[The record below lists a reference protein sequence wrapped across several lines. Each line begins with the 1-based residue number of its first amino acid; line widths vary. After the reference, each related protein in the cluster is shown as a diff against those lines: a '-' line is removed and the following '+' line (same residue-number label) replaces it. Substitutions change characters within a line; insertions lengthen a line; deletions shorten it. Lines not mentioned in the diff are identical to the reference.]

1 MNPPPDYDGTNIAWS
16 ELNRWA
22 MRRHPG
28 WQHAMHTAERQ
39 GMTEAETLRLLA
51 HTLLTECC
59 DRHNQQMQAVAH
71 GPFTFVVPAAP
82 AKIINTDDPFES

>member
-1 MNPPPDYDGTNIAWS
+1 MNPPPDYDGTNRSWS

-28 WQHAMHTAERQ
+28 WQNALHTAERM
-39 GMTEAETLRLLA
+39 GLPEVEELRLLA

-59 DRHNQQMQAVAH
+59 DRRNQQIQSAAQT
-71 GPFTFVVPAAP
+71 PFTFVVPAP
-82 AKIINTDDPFES
+82 AKKTINGDDPFES